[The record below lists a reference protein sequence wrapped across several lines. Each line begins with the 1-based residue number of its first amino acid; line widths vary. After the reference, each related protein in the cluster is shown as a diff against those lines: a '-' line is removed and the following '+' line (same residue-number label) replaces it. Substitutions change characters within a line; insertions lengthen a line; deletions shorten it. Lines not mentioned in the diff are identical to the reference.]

1 MVKKQQ
7 GSASELL
14 LTFQGGQGEA
24 AKTIDTYRTVYLLS
38 FKLLEIVDGRWTA
51 TIKGTFLH

>member
-24 AKTIDTYRTVYLLS
+24 AKTIDTYRTVYLL
-38 FKLLEIVDGRWTA
+38 FLQTTGNCRWQ
-51 TIKGTFLH
+51 IDSND